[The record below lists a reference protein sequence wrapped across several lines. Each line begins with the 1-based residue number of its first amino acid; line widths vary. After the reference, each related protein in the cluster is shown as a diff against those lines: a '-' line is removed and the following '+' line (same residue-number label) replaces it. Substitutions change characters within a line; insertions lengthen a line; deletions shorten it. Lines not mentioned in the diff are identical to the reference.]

1 MTGERALKS
10 LAGGGKGMQSGGPAP
25 CFSLFFAM
33 IRHFFLLPAF
43 LLSACSAPGFAGRKP
58 GDPAK
63 IEVTLERSFTK
74 SH

>member
-1 MTGERALKS
+1 
-10 LAGGGKGMQSGGPAP
+10 MQSRGPAP
-25 CFSLFFAM
+25 CFSLLSAM
-33 IRHFFLLPAF
+33 IRHFIFLPAL